1 MFAIDW
7 HQIYQYPDFSTTCGA
22 SMGYARE
29 NSREMCGNKVSSNVL
44 FDALAGSTD
53 LAKLHN

>member
-44 FDALAGSTD
+44 FDALAGTD